1 MRRLFLSA
9 FARVESW
16 HHAHGT
22 AAVVLCAISMLAS
35 TGQAS
40 GAAEKAAQSADKAAT
55 SADRAP
61 KHGGSTKPTR
71 PAPAGS
77 GLDRQAEAWV
87 RRTLGRM
94 TLAEKVGQLVVPGLS
109 GVYTP
114 LDSAAEEKLERLV
127 REGHVGGFH
136 VFGGGESL
144 PPVLLN
150 PVYGTSGGRATRGD
164 PLAIAVLLNRLQRA
178 SAAPLLFTA
187 DFEGG
192 AGYIVAGATR
202 LPRAMALG
210 ATRDEGL
217 AARAGR
223 LAAAEGRALG
233 VDVDFY
239 PVVDV
244 NNNPMNPIINIRSFG
259 EDPAF
264 VGRMA
269 TAYLKGVQAG
279 GMLATAKHF
288 PGHGDTT
295 TDTHL
300 DLAVIEH
307 PRERLEAVEL
317 VPFKAAIAAGVDA
330 VMTTHIRLP
339 ALDPTEGLPATLS
352 RPIVTGL
359 LRTQLGFD
367 GLVFTDSMSM
377 HAISRRFGNDKAA
390 AMAVGAGVDVVLDPP
405 DPDAALRAIRQAVE
419 RGDVARDQLDRSV
432 ERLLRAK
439 ARLGLHRARTVD
451 VEAVPS
457 ALGGRAREAVAAE
470 VASKAITLLKDD
482 RGHVPLR
489 PAAGTR
495 MLVLSVI
502 DYASGWREGAPGR
515 VFVPEMKKRF
525 PDTTAIEVTDRAT
538 AAEMDLVRALARRSD
553 AVVAATYVR
562 IAAGSG
568 RLGLGEAQIALL
580 EQLAADKA
588 KPMAT
593 IAFGSP
599 YVGELAPKVPAV
611 LLAYEYGDAPEA
623 AAVRALCGEAPI
635 GGKLPVTIP
644 GLFPAGHGLERTAV
658 AAGAPTASPTP
669 K

>member
-1 MRRLFLSA
+1 VRRASFSN
-9 FARVESW
+9 FSPRPARAV
-16 HHAHGT
+16 ATT
-22 AAVVLCAISMLAS
+22 AALLTGAILISPS
-35 TGQAS
+35 TGQ
-40 GAAEKAAQSADKAAT
+40 GAGTPLAT
-55 SADRAP
+55 R
-61 KHGGSTKPTR
+61 
-71 PAPAGS
+71 
-77 GLDRQAEAWV
+77 LDRQAEAWV
-87 RRTLGRM
+87 RRTLKEM
-94 TLAEKVGQLVVPGLS
+94 TLEEKVGQLVVPGLN

-127 REGHVGGFH
+127 RERHVGGFH
-136 VFGGGESL
+136 VFGGGEAL
-144 PPVLLN
+144 PSVLLN
-150 PVYGTSGGRATRGD
+150 PVYGTSGGRATKGD

-178 SAAPLLFTA
+178 SANPLLFTA

-210 ATRDEGL
+210 AARDEGL
-217 AARAGR
+217 AERAGR
-223 LAAAEGRALG
+223 LAAGEGRALG
-233 VDVDFY
+233 VHIDFY

-244 NNNPMNPIINIRSFG
+244 NNNPMSPIINIRSFG

-269 TAYLKGVQAG
+269 TAYMRGIQAG

-288 PGHGDTT
+288 PGHGDTA

-307 PRERLEAVEL
+307 PRERLDEVEL
-317 VPFKAAIAAGVDA
+317 VPFEAVIAAGIDA
-330 VMTTHIRLP
+330 VMTGHIRLP

-359 LRTQLGFD
+359 LRKELGFD
-367 GLVFTDSMSM
+367 GLVLTDSMSM

-405 DPDAALRAIRQAVE
+405 DPDAALRGIREAVE
-419 RGDVARDQLDRSV
+419 RGEVARAQVDRSV

-451 VEAVPS
+451 VEAVP
-457 ALGGRAREAVAAE
+457 ARLGGRAREAVAAE
-470 VASKAITLLKDD
+470 IASKAITLVKDD
-482 RGHVPLR
+482 RGQVPLR
-489 PAAGTR
+489 LPASTR
-495 MLVLSVI
+495 TLVLSVI
-502 DYASGWREGAPGR
+502 DSASGWREGAPGR
-515 VFVPEMKKRF
+515 VFVPETKKRF
-525 PDTTAIEVTDRAT
+525 PDATAIEVTDRTT
-538 AAEMDLVRALARRSD
+538 AAEMDLIRALARRSD

-568 RLGLGEAQIALL
+568 GMGFSEAQIALL

-588 KPMAT
+588 KPLVT
-593 IAFGSP
+593 VAFGSP
-599 YVGELAPKVPAV
+599 YVGDLVPKVPAV

-644 GLFPAGHGLERTAV
+644 GLFPAGHGLGRAAV
-658 AAGAPTASPTP
+658 APGAPIASPVP
-669 K
+669 R